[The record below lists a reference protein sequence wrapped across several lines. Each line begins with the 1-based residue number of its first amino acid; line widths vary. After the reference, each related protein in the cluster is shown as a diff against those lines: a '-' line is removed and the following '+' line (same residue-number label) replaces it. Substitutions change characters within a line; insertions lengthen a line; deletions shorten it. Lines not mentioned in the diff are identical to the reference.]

1 MKYLYA
7 TQAKMAATTM
17 KRMVLAM
24 VKKNSCLASL
34 TENTVGKQ

>member
-24 VKKNSCLASL
+24 VKRLL
-34 TENTVGKQ
+34 VGVARTQEDRLR